1 MKNKYELL
9 MNLDDIT
16 KNVYEKCYNS
26 ENYETI
32 FNGEGIL
39 FVKKTN
45 NQETNLKHE
54 KIVLEVIISMAKKYK
69 QDGIIHIDLSHELEA
84 IMEKIKDDE
93 NIRHVDNRISWPIR
107 QAFTKAIVSKK
118 KKEVYDDN
126 NNI

>member
-1 MKNKYELL
+1 

-16 KNVYEKCYNS
+16 KNVYEKYYGS

-32 FNGEGIL
+32 FNGNGIL
-39 FVKKTN
+39 FVKKMN

-69 QDGIIHIDLSHELEA
+69 QDGIIHIDLSHEIEY
-84 IMEKIKDDE
+84 IMEEIKDDE

-118 KKEVYDDN
+118 KEEVYDAK

>member
-1 MKNKYELL
+1 MKIKYKLF

-16 KNVYEKCYNS
+16 KNVYEKYYNS

-32 FNGEGIL
+32 FNGNGIL
-39 FVKKTN
+39 FVKKMN
-45 NQETNLKHE
+45 NQATNFKHE

-69 QDGIIHIDLSHELEA
+69 QDGIIHIDLSREIES
-84 IMEKIKDDE
+84 IMEEIKDYE

-107 QAFTKAIVSKK
+107 QAFTKAIVAKK
-118 KKEVYDDN
+118 KKEVHDDK

>member
-16 KNVYEKCYNS
+16 KNVYEKYYSS

-32 FNGEGIL
+32 FNGNGIL
-39 FVKKTN
+39 FVKKMN
-45 NQETNLKHE
+45 NQATNFKHE

-69 QDGIIHIDLSHELEA
+69 QDGIIHIDLSREIES
-84 IMEKIKDDE
+84 IMEEIKDYE

-107 QAFTKAIVSKK
+107 QAFTKAIVAKK
-118 KKEVYDDN
+118 KKEVHDDK

>member
-16 KNVYEKCYNS
+16 KNVYEKYYSS

-32 FNGEGIL
+32 FNENGIL

-45 NQETNLKHE
+45 NQENNLKHE

-69 QDGIIHIDLSHELEA
+69 QDGIINIDLSHELEA

-93 NIRHVDNRISWPIR
+93 NVRHVDNRISWPIR
-107 QAFTKAIVSKK
+107 QAFTKAIV
-118 KKEVYDDN
+118 
-126 NNI
+126 

>member
-1 MKNKYELL
+1 

-16 KNVYEKCYNS
+16 KNVYEKYYNS
-26 ENYETI
+26 ENYEI
-32 FNGEGIL
+32 ILSKNGIL
-39 FVKKTN
+39 FAKKIN
-45 NQETNLKHE
+45 NADINLKHE

-69 QDGIIHIDLSHELEA
+69 QDGIIHIDLSHEIDS

-118 KKEVYDDN
+118 KLEVYDGK

>member
-16 KNVYEKCYNS
+16 KNVYEKYYSS

-32 FNGEGIL
+32 FNENGIL

-69 QDGIIHIDLSHELEA
+69 QDGIINIDLSHELEA

-93 NIRHVDNRISWPIR
+93 NVRHVDNRISWPIR

-118 KKEVYDDN
+118 KLEVYDGK